1 MTGRVL
7 KERYRIIEKIGSGGM
22 ADVYKGHD
30 ERLDRIVALKV
41 LKSDLSKDSEFRSR
55 FHREAVSA
63 AKLSHPNIIS
73 VFDIEEDE
81 GIQFIVMEYLESNSL
96 KAFINSQKKGI
107 QESTLLNILRPI
119 LSALT
124 FAHQQGIIHR
134 DLKPHNILIG
144 KDGTVKVTDFGIAK
158 ALFSD
163 TLTQTGSLIGSVHYF
178 SPEQAQGK
186 SAAAPADL
194 YSLGVLIFECLTGRL
209 PFDGDNLVAIAL
221 KHVQEIP
228 PSPSSIN
235 PSITP
240 DMEKIIMKALL
251 KDPLKRYQS
260 AEEMLFDLEKAGKPR
275 TQKIGSPSTDEP
287 TLIVPPSKAQ
297 SPSRTQKEIEEVSL
311 HLKKR
316 REDQEDDRD
325 DGIQKET
332 SLLKAI
338 AMGALVIVVLTGVVA
353 GLIWGSRFLQEIE
366 TPDLVGKSYSEGQAV
381 LQEKGLSLVIERE
394 MFSNDK
400 PEGTILDQNP
410 KAGEKIRPGEKVKV
424 IISKG
429 NKTLEVPDVKGKTI
443 DNARK
448 TLTYCGFTNIKIEQ
462 VFNDARPV
470 GIVLSQEPAPENMV
484 SPSSMIFLRVSKGP
498 EKQRIPDLTGKSE
511 AEAQKLLS
519 RMGLRLIVD
528 ATEPSAQIP
537 AGNII
542 RQKPAAG
549 TEVIKDSVIKVVV
562 SKAMEGLTSPSL
574 IGKTVQEAQTILEPL
589 GVSLNIEGDEKGPD
603 AVILSQTPRPGEVI
617 ADKVVTVTVEAQPM
631 IPELI
636 GKKLADARETVAAR
650 GYQIGTI
657 TYREVNDSPPDVV
670 LEQDPAASLEATP
683 GEKINIVVSR
693 SGIVPQ
699 NIPHVPLTP
708 ELSPEP
714 SPQISPQPQPVPT
727 GK

>member
-1 MTGRVL
+1 
-7 KERYRIIEKIGSGGM
+7 M

-73 VFDIEEDE
+73 VFDIEEDG

-96 KAFINSQKKGI
+96 KAFISSQKKGI

-119 LSALT
+119 LSALA

-186 SAAAPADL
+186 PAAATADL

-221 KHVQEIP
+221 KHVQEAP

-240 DMEKIIMKALL
+240 DMENVIMKALL

-260 AEEMLFDLEKAGKPR
+260 AEEMLFDLEKTGKPR
-275 TQKIGSPSTDEP
+275 TQKIASPSADEP

-338 AMGALVIVVLTGVVA
+338 AMGALVIIVLIGVVA

-366 TPDLVGKSYSEGQAV
+366 TPDLIGKSYSEGQTV

-424 IISKG
+424 TISKG

-448 TLTYCGFTNIKIEQ
+448 TLTDCGFTNIKIEQ
-462 VFNDARPV
+462 IFNDARPA

-484 SPSSMIFLRVSKGP
+484 SPSSIIFLRVSKGP

-549 TEVIKDSVIKVVV
+549 TEVIKDSVVKVVV

-603 AVILSQTPRPGEVI
+603 AVILSQTPRPGEAI

-670 LEQDPAASLEATP
+670 LEQDPAANLEATP

-693 SGIVPQ
+693 SGSAPQ
-699 NIPHVPLTP
+699 NTPPVPLTP
-708 ELSPEP
+708 EPSPEP
-714 SPQISPQPQPVPT
+714 SPQIPPQPQPVPT

>member
-1 MTGRVL
+1 M
-7 KERYRIIEKIGSGGM
+7 
-22 ADVYKGHD
+22 
-30 ERLDRIVALKV
+30 
-41 LKSDLSKDSEFRSR
+41 
-55 FHREAVSA
+55 
-63 AKLSHPNIIS
+63 
-73 VFDIEEDE
+73 
-81 GIQFIVMEYLESNSL
+81 
-96 KAFINSQKKGI
+96 
-107 QESTLLNILRPI
+107 
-119 LSALT
+119 
-124 FAHQQGIIHR
+124 
-134 DLKPHNILIG
+134 
-144 KDGTVKVTDFGIAK
+144 
-158 ALFSD
+158 
-163 TLTQTGSLIGSVHYF
+163 
-178 SPEQAQGK
+178 
-186 SAAAPADL
+186 
-194 YSLGVLIFECLTGRL
+194 LIFECLTGRL

-221 KHVQEIP
+221 KHVQEAP

-240 DMEKIIMKALL
+240 DMENVIMKALL

-260 AEEMLFDLEKAGKPR
+260 AEEMLFDLEKTGKPR
-275 TQKIGSPSTDEP
+275 TQKIASPSADEP

-338 AMGALVIVVLTGVVA
+338 AMGALVIIVLIGVVS

-366 TPDLVGKSYSEGQAV
+366 TPDLIGKSYSEGQTV

-424 IISKG
+424 TISKG

-448 TLTYCGFTNIKIEQ
+448 TLTDCGFTNIKIEQ
-462 VFNDARPV
+462 IFNDARPA

-484 SPSSMIFLRVSKGP
+484 SPSSIIFLRVSKGP

-549 TEVIKDSVIKVVV
+549 TEVIKDSVVKVVV

-603 AVILSQTPRPGEVI
+603 AVILSQTPRPGEAI

-670 LEQDPAASLEATP
+670 LEQDPAANLEATP

-693 SGIVPQ
+693 SGSAPQ
-699 NIPHVPLTP
+699 NTPPVPLTP
-708 ELSPEP
+708 EPSPEP
-714 SPQISPQPQPVPT
+714 SPQIPPQPQPVPT

>member
-7 KERYRIIEKIGSGGM
+7 KERYKVMEKIGSGGM

-41 LKSDLSKDSEFRSR
+41 LKSDLSQDREFRHR
-55 FHREAVSA
+55 FYREAVSA

-73 VFDIEEDE
+73 VFDIEED
-81 GIQFIVMEYLESNSL
+81 GGLQFIVMEYLESNNL
-96 KAFINSQKKGI
+96 KAFIKSQKKGI
-107 QESTLLNILRPI
+107 QENTLLNILRPI

-163 TLTQTGSLIGSVHYF
+163 TLTQTGSLLGSVHYF

-186 SAAAPADL
+186 ATTAPADL
-194 YSLGVLIFECLTGRL
+194 YSLGVLIFECLTNRL
-209 PFDGDNLVAIAL
+209 PFDGDNPVTVAL
-221 KHVQEIP
+221 KQVQEP
-228 PSPSSIN
+228 PPLPSSIN

-240 DMEKIIMKALL
+240 DMEKIIMKALE
-251 KDPLKRYQS
+251 KDPLRRYQS
-260 AEEMLFDLEKAGKPR
+260 AEEMLYDLERIGKPK
-275 TQKIGSPSTDEP
+275 TQKITAPSAGEP
-287 TLIVPPSKAQ
+287 TLIVPPSKTQ
-297 SPSRTQKEIEEVSL
+297 SPSKTEKEIEEVSL

-316 REDQEDDRD
+316 REDQEEDRD

-332 SLLKAI
+332 SFVKGI
-338 AMGALVIVVLTGVVA
+338 AMGVLVIVVLISVVA
-353 GLIWGSRFLQEIE
+353 GLIWGSKFLQEIE
-366 TPDLVGKSYSEGQAV
+366 TPDLIGKSYSEGQTV

-400 PEGTILDQNP
+400 PEGTIMDQNP

-424 IISKG
+424 TISKG

-448 TLTYCGFTNIKIEQ
+448 TLKDCGFTNIKIEQ
-462 VFNDARPV
+462 LFNDAKPA

-484 SPSSMIFLRVSKGP
+484 SPSSIIFLRVSKGP
-498 EKQRIPDLTGKSE
+498 EKQKIPDLTGKSE
-511 AEAQKLLS
+511 SEAQRLLS
-519 RMGLRLIVD
+519 RIGLRLIID

-542 RQKPAAG
+542 RQMPAAG
-549 TEVIKDSVIKVVV
+549 TEVIKDSVVKVVV

-574 IGKTVQEAQTILEPL
+574 IGKTIQEAQKILEPL
-589 GVSLNIEGDEKGPD
+589 GVSLTIEGDEKGPD
-603 AVILSQTPRPGEVI
+603 AVISSQKPKPGEPM
-617 ADKVVTVTVEAQPM
+617 ADKVVTVTAEAEPM

-636 GKKLADARETVAAR
+636 GKKLADARETAER
-650 GYQIGTI
+650 KGYQIGTI
-657 TYREVNDSPPDVV
+657 TYKEVNDSPPDVV
-670 LEQDPAASLEATP
+670 LEQDPPANLEVSP
-683 GEKINIVVSR
+683 GEKINVVVSR
-693 SGIVPQ
+693 SGNAPQ
-699 NIPHVPLTP
+699 NTPPVPLTP
-708 ELSPEP
+708 EPSPLP
-714 SPQISPQPQPVPT
+714 SPQIPPQPQPIPT

>member
-1 MTGRVL
+1 MIGRVL

-22 ADVYKGHD
+22 ADVYKCHD

-73 VFDIEEDE
+73 VFDIEEDG

-96 KAFINSQKKGI
+96 KAFISSQKKGI
-107 QESTLLNILRPI
+107 QESTLVNILRPI

-186 SAAAPADL
+186 PAAAPADL
-194 YSLGVLIFECLTGRL
+194 YSLGMLIFECLTGRL

-221 KHVQEIP
+221 KHVQETP

-260 AEEMLFDLEKAGKPR
+260 AEEMLFDLERTGKPR

-287 TLIVPPSKAQ
+287 TLIVPPSKAH

-338 AMGALVIVVLTGVVA
+338 AMGALVIIVLIGVVA

-366 TPDLVGKSYSEGQAV
+366 TPDLIGKSYSEGQTV

-424 IISKG
+424 TISKG

-448 TLTYCGFTNIKIEQ
+448 TLTDCGFTNIKIEQ
-462 VFNDARPV
+462 IFNDARPA

-484 SPSSMIFLRVSKGP
+484 SPSSIIFLRVSKGP

-549 TEVIKDSVIKVVV
+549 TEVVKDSVVKVVV
-562 SKAMEGLTSPSL
+562 SKAMEGLTSPAL

-603 AVILSQTPRPGEVI
+603 AVILSQTPKPGEAI

-631 IPELI
+631 VPELI
-636 GKKLADARETVAAR
+636 GKKLADARETAAAR
-650 GYQIGTI
+650 GYHIGTI
-657 TYREVNDSPPDVV
+657 TYREANDSPPDVV
-670 LEQDPAASLEATP
+670 LEQDPAANLEATP

-693 SGIVPQ
+693 SGSAPQ
-699 NIPHVPLTP
+699 NTPVVPLTP

-714 SPQISPQPQPVPT
+714 SPQIPLQPQPVPT

>member
-1 MTGRVL
+1 MTGKIL

-22 ADVYKGHD
+22 ADVYKCHD

-73 VFDIEEDE
+73 VFDIEEDG

-96 KAFINSQKKGI
+96 KAFISSQKKGI
-107 QESTLLNILRPI
+107 QESTLVNILRPI

-144 KDGTVKVTDFGIAK
+144 KDGSVKVTDFGIAK

-186 SAAAPADL
+186 PAAATADL

-209 PFDGDNLVAIAL
+209 PFDGDNMVAIAL
-221 KHVQEIP
+221 KHVQETP

-260 AEEMLFDLEKAGKPR
+260 AEEMLFDLEKTGKPR
-275 TQKIGSPSTDEP
+275 TQKIASPSADEP

-325 DGIQKET
+325 DGFQKET

-338 AMGALVIVVLTGVVA
+338 AMGALVIIVLIGVVA

-366 TPDLVGKSYSEGQAV
+366 TPDLIGKSYSEGQTV

-424 IISKG
+424 TISKG

-448 TLTYCGFTNIKIEQ
+448 TLTDCGFTNIKIEQ
-462 VFNDARPV
+462 IFSEARPA

-511 AEAQKLLS
+511 TEAQKLLS

-549 TEVIKDSVIKVVV
+549 TEVIKDSVVKVVI
-562 SKAMEGLTSPSL
+562 SKAMEGLTSPGL
-574 IGKTVQEAQTILEPL
+574 IGKTVQEAETILEPL

-603 AVILSQTPRPGEVI
+603 AVILSQKPRPGEAI

-631 IPELI
+631 VPELI
-636 GKKLADARETVAAR
+636 GKKLADARETAAAR

-693 SGIVPQ
+693 SGSAPQ
-699 NIPHVPLTP
+699 NTPAVPLTP
-708 ELSPEP
+708 EPSPEA
-714 SPQISPQPQPVPT
+714 SPQIPQQPQPVPT